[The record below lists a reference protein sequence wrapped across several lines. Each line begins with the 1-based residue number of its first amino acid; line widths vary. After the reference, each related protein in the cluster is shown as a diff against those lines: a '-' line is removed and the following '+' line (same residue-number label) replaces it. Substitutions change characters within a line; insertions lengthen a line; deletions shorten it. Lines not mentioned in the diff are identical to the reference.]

1 MKRRLSWT
9 TALTALLLSGMP
21 LGARADLLVSA
32 NDGKAVLINGVN
44 TVPDKPVP
52 DTVSIIDL
60 TATPPKVKAEIQMP
74 TSLVGPPSSVAIARD
89 ESYALVT
96 AATKIDPA
104 DKKKVVPHNIV
115 SVVDLQASPPKVI
128 ATHETGAG
136 ASGVAINRAGT
147 LALVANRV
155 EGTVSVFTIAGK
167 TLTPAGK
174 VDLGNPK
181 SEPSAV
187 AFTPDGK
194 RALVTRTGD
203 SKITLLTVDGTKVT
217 LSGRDIYA
225 GHKPYPVG
233 IAPNGSFAVVTNVGM
248 GGGDADTMSLIDMTA
263 NPPRTVD
270 TVTVGPSPESMTI
283 APDGKHIAVT
293 LINGTNKPGDSPF
306 FKVRG
311 AMPVFEVRNMKL
323 VKVTEAQIGRWCQGA
338 GWNKSSTLILVQCMV
353 EQEIEMFK
361 FDGKTLKPAG
371 VIKINGGPAGIATT
385 PQ

>member
-1 MKRRLSWT
+1 MKRLIFAS
-9 TALTALLLSGMP
+9 LLLAGTS
-21 LGARADLLVSA
+21 LGARADLLISA
-32 NDGKAVLINGVN
+32 NDGKAELVNGVN

-52 DTVSIIDL
+52 DNIAIIDL
-60 TATPPKVKAEIQMP
+60 SVSPPKVKAEIQMP

-104 DKKKVVPHNIV
+104 DKKKIAPHNLL
-115 SVVDLQASPPKVI
+115 SVVDLKATPPKVI

-155 EGTVSVFTIAGK
+155 DGTVSVFSIAGN

-174 VDLGNPK
+174 LDLGAPK

-187 AFTPDGK
+187 AITPDGK

-203 SKITLLTVDGTKVT
+203 SKVTLLNIDGTKVT

-233 IAPNGSFAVVTNVGM
+233 IAPNGSFAIVTNVGM
-248 GGGDADTMSLIDMTA
+248 GGGDNDTMSLIDLNA

-283 APDGKHIAVT
+283 SPNGKYVAVT
-293 LINGTNKPGDSPF
+293 VINGTSRPKDSPF
-306 FKVRG
+306 FNARG
-311 AMPVFEVRNMKL
+311 KMPVFEVKNMKL
-323 VKVTEAQIGRWCQGA
+323 VRVTEAPIGRWCQGA
-338 GWNKSSTLILVQCMV
+338 GWNKASNLILMQCIV
-353 EQEIEMFK
+353 EQELSVFK
-361 FDGKTLKPAG
+361 FDGWALTPAG
-371 VIKINGGPAGIATT
+371 AIKVSGGPAGIGTT